1 MSGNSSNLDARLG
14 FDHFEID
21 TENNHICL
29 DEGKCRRCAPRPCLV
44 VCPAQV
50 YLMVGD
56 VVTTRYENCL
66 ECGTCQVACD
76 GCGNGGLTWR
86 NPVNGLGIQFRKG

>member
-1 MSGNSSNLDARLG
+1 MSGNTANLDARLG
-14 FDHFEID
+14 YDHFEID
-21 TENNHICL
+21 TENSHIRL
-29 DEGKCRRCAPRPCLV
+29 DEVKCRACVSKPCLV

-50 YLMVGD
+50 YLIVED
-56 VVTTRYENCL
+56 ALTARYENCL

-76 GCGNGGLTWR
+76 GCGNGGLTWC